1 MNSDSESLQNQLLKM
16 LLADDAGTD
25 EDTSVECKEING
37 VENLTTDETDSK
49 SSKSRL
55 DLIPQSFLLG
65 EIPTVQERFQAILK
79 RRLQIQIQDHPP
91 LFPWE
96 TQLKDYPDY
105 LDNPAV
111 NLVPAWV
118 WVAQQSKLNLPISL
132 PDRVF
137 QQLLERCQALIAS
150 SIPLGAKLVQAVESL
165 FPGDP
170 QGLNDL
176 AGLVLRSPYR
186 SVAGLDVI
194 PDLDSSYSE
203 LQTRQQMALSL
214 LAAKQ
219 LLDNLTLPVSVSEP
233 VIERQWLSSAGTLN
247 LKVEYQPSANGTAK
261 LRVQGD
267 LPVPGILTIQG
278 NNSHA
283 TAQSA
288 NPGSLNVEIN
298 CNQLNQTYILEVDFQ
313 DTEQQPLRLMITP
326 TA

>member
-16 LLADDAGTD
+16 LLADDASTD
-25 EDTSVECKEING
+25 ENTSVECKEING
-37 VENLTTDETDSK
+37 VESLTTDDADLT
-49 SSKSRL
+49 SSKSGL
-55 DLIPQSFLLG
+55 DSIPQTFLLG

-79 RRLQIQIQDHPP
+79 RRLQIQIQNHPP

-105 LDNPAV
+105 LDNRAA
-111 NLVPAWV
+111 NLVPAWG

-132 PDRVF
+132 PDKVF

-186 SVAGLDVI
+186 SVAGLEAM
-194 PDLDSSYSE
+194 PNLDSSYSD
-203 LQTRQQMALSL
+203 LQTRQQMAVSL
-214 LAAKQ
+214 LAVKQ
-219 LLDNLTLPVSVSEP
+219 LLDNLTLPISASEP
-233 VIERQWLSSAGTLN
+233 VIEREWVSSAGVLN
-247 LKVEYQPSANGTAK
+247 LKVEYQPSPGGTAK
-261 LRVQGD
+261 LLVQGD
-267 LPVPGILTIQG
+267 LPVPGILKIQG
-278 NNSHA
+278 NNSQA
-283 TAQSA
+283 IAQSA
-288 NPGSLNVEIN
+288 LPGRLNVEIN
-298 CNQLNQTYILEVDFQ
+298 CNQPNQTYILEVDFP
-313 DTEQQPLRLMITP
+313 DFEQQPLKFMITP